1 MRMTL
6 NIEDEL
12 IEKAAKATGISG
24 KTALVRLGLQA
35 LIAKQCSK
43 RFAELGGTEQNLRNI
58 PRRRTDQF

>member
-35 LIAKQCSK
+35 LIAKGGSK
-43 RFAELGGTEQNLRNI
+43 RLARLGGTEQKLRKI